1 MANVQYGATYPKISI
16 DEHVN
21 YPNAQFNIKKI
32 TVEEWNDLLHHT
44 HKQSEIL
51 DNNGEFIGQEGA
63 AVVSAEEVNELK
75 EQVNTLIEQNRAL
88 ASRITALENAGSGG
102 GSASSDGGIF
112 IGDWDAEKPG
122 IQTDPEDDGEEII
135 DDGNSG
141 DSGATTEPEINEEG

>member
-1 MANVQYGATYPKISI
+1 MAQNIQYGATYPKISF
-16 DEHVN
+16 DKKVN

-44 HKQSEIL
+44 HRQAEIL

-63 AVVSAEEVNELK
+63 EEVNELK
-75 EQVNTLIEQNRAL
+75 EQINTLIEQNRAL

-135 DDGNSG
+135 DDDNYGY
-141 DSGATTEPEINEEG
+141 SGATTEPEINE

>member
-1 MANVQYGATYPKISI
+1 MAQNVQYGATYPKISI

-44 HKQSEIL
+44 HRQSEIL

-63 AVVSAEEVNELK
+63 TAVSAEEVNELK

-88 ASRITALENAGSGG
+88 ASRITALENAGSS
-102 GSASSDGGIF
+102 GSAGSDDGIF

-135 DDGNSG
+135 DDDNYGY
-141 DSGATTEPEINEEG
+141 SGATTEPEINE

>member
-1 MANVQYGATYPKISI
+1 MAQNVQYGATYPKISF
-16 DEHVN
+16 DEKVN

-44 HKQSEIL
+44 HRQAEIL

-63 AVVSAEEVNELK
+63 EEVNELK
-75 EQVNTLIEQNRAL
+75 EQINTLIEQNRAL

-135 DDGNSG
+135 DDDNYGY
-141 DSGATTEPEINEEG
+141 SGATTEPEINE